1 MDYAEALSQ
10 IERLENGSL
19 LVNAIKS
26 RVDGILDEKRRAV
39 SASSSERDRASTLES
54 SFIELAKLLNAE
66 GENVESKAK
75 SILTKIT
82 GITTESANNQKTIT
96 NLEAAKNAAEA
107 KAQEVEEKLRRAD
120 RSNQI
125 TEAAITAAANPT
137 VLKKLVSDS
146 DIQLEISQA
155 EDKTTQVLVV
165 QGESKLPLNEFAS
178 ANWADFVPSL
188 FPSSTPPSKPPT
200 TLPSGSPNGKG
211 EKRNPV
217 NDYVIGAGFGL
228 KAKATG

>member
-39 SASSSERDRASTLES
+39 SASNSERDRASTLES

-66 GENVESKAK
+66 GENVETKAK

-82 GITTESANNQKTIT
+82 GITTESINNQKTIT
-96 NLEAAKNAAEA
+96 NLEAAKNAAET
-107 KAQEVEEKLRRAD
+107 KAQEVEEKLKRAD

-125 TEAAITAAANPT
+125 TEAAIAAAANPT

-146 DIQLEISQA
+146 DIQLEITQA

-178 ANWADFVPSL
+178 TNWADFVPSL
-188 FPSSTPPSKPPT
+188 FPSSTPPVKPPT

-217 NDYVIGAGFGL
+217 NDYVVGAGFGL
-228 KAKATG
+228 KKAAG

>member
-19 LVNAIKS
+19 LINAIKS

-39 SASSSERDRASTLES
+39 SASNSERDRASTLES

-66 GENVESKAK
+66 GDTIETKAK

-82 GITTESANNQKTIT
+82 GITTESVNNQKTIT

-125 TEAAITAAANPT
+125 TEAAIAAAANPT

-146 DIQLEISQA
+146 DIQIEITQA

-165 QGESKLPLNEFAS
+165 SGESKLPLSEFAS
-178 ANWADFVPSL
+178 TNWADFVPSL
-188 FPSSTPPSKPPT
+188 FPSSTPPPKPPT

-217 NDYVIGAGFGL
+217 NDYVVGAGFGL
-228 KAKATG
+228 KKNS